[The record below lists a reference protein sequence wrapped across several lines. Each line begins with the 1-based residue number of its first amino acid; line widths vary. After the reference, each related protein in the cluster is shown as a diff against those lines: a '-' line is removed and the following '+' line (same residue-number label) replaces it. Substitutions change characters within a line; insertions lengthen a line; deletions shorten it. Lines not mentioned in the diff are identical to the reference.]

1 MPGIKPF
8 NREKALETAN
18 LTGMH
23 NAKIASAKQD
33 ISKVQENG
41 SGGNLGIRLSWVFNT
56 TTDEG
61 EQEQRVFDGLWFTEK
76 ALYRI
81 INAFD
86 ALGWGTERLEGHTF
100 DPRDPAEI
108 AFVQE
113 LATDLIGEEASIKV
127 SMKPGTP
134 DEHGEMRP
142 DLAQVDRYFA
152 YGEAKTSK
160 DLLADL

>member
-18 LTGMH
+18 LAGMH
-23 NAKIASAKQD
+23 NAKIASAKQA
-33 ISKVQENG
+33 IAES
-41 SGGNLGIRLSWVFNT
+41 SGNLGIRLSWVFNT

-142 DLAQVDRYFA
+142 DQAQVDRYFP